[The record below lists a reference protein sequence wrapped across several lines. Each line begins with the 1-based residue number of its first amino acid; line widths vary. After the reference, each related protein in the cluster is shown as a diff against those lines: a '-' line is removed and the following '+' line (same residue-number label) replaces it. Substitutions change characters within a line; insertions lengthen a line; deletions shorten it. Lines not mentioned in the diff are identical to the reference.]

1 MSRARETQIR
11 ETLADLLAVASNVP
25 IQDPTRLL
33 SDAEVRE
40 ETYWEGVAEARA
52 FERSGGCSR

>member
-1 MSRARETQIR
+1 MTRARETQIR
-11 ETLADLLAVASNVP
+11 ETLAELLAVASNVP
-25 IQDPTRLL
+25 IADPTRLL

-52 FERSGGCSR
+52 FERAGGWSR